1 MSSLISFIKKILE
14 ERNLTHVAMGK
25 IMSWSTGV
33 HWCTLI
39 RSASKITGVGASPEK
54 VTHSCSVTLV
64 HVGTVYMCTTQCTST
79 STKEISQNTNSWG
92 HLNYFIQHGNECI
105 RSVCNP
111 TDNTNFLL
119 NVHQIALVFLTDAFF
134 PVGLGFV
141 CFVFF

>member
-1 MSSLISFIKKILE
+1 MKHRRSLVH
-14 ERNLTHVAMGK
+14 THRVCRQDHRG
-25 IMSWSTGV
+25 
-33 HWCTLI
+33 
-39 RSASKITGVGASPEK
+39 GASPEK

-141 CFVFF
+141 CFGFFLRKADFI